1 MRSVKGL
8 VVVTLVFAS
17 LSGNAAQGRPAA
29 EDPSAAERS
38 RLLAEFTDCV
48 TAQKSRQSA
57 IQAFLRT
64 IPRQPSFDAAAM
76 KAADLTCLNRA
87 AARTHSRIEMRLQ
100 PETFR
105 DALYPSLYR
114 REFGKSGP
122 VAGLKA
128 LPPLRLSDEFD
139 GDTASLP
146 ADFIAAR
153 LFGDCVARDN
163 PGDAHALLVAQPA
176 GAEESAAMEK
186 LKPAFTACI
195 KQGQTLSLTRS
206 AIRASVGEAM
216 VKLSRAATTR

>member
-1 MRSVKGL
+1 MQSVNGL
-8 VVVTLVFAS
+8 VVVALVFAS
-17 LSGNAAQGRPAA
+17 LSVSATQARPAA
-29 EDPSAAERS
+29 EDPSVAERS

-48 TAQKSRQSA
+48 AAQKSRQSA
-57 IQAFLRT
+57 IQTFLRA

-76 KAADLTCLNRA
+76 KAADLSCLNKA

-105 DALYPSLYR
+105 AALYPSLYR
-114 REFGKSGP
+114 REFGNSGP
-122 VAGLKA
+122 VAGLSA

-139 GDTASLP
+139 GDVASLP
-146 ADFIAAR
+146 ADFVAAR

-163 PGDAHALLVAQPA
+163 PGGAHTLLIAQPT
-176 GAEESAAMEK
+176 GAEESAAIEK

-195 KQGQTLSLTRS
+195 KQGQTVSLTRS

-216 VKLSRAATTR
+216 VKLSRAAATR